1 MFFVKKKDIKTLIFL
16 SGSCTYVKKRAQRE
30 YFFYPDTLGE
40 RFFRILGAKPV
51 SIPQEPD
58 RKRSEG
64 AKRKRVLRYDEFFL
78 SYRSEILLE
87 SAIGDKDR
95 EEYQHL
101 PSLYF

>member
-40 RFFRILGAKPV
+40 RFFCVPNTKPISV
-51 SIPQEPD
+51 YQELD

-64 AKRKRVLRYDEFFL
+64 AEGKRIFRYDEFLFP
-78 SYRSEILLE
+78 YRTEIFLE
-87 SAIGDKDR
+87 SAVRHKNR
-95 EEYQHL
+95 EKHQHV